1 MAYSGPILVLGV
13 GKSHAIA
20 ELQQLVGPVC
30 SSADMVWA
38 ASAAGNDS
46 TSLSLRSRFGM
57 SARQVGL
64 RCSQQSATAQGELEF
79 LLSCGSVGGGSHL
92 KHCGSVGDSDKGR
105 RAASTPAT
113 MHLDQLL
120 NFLFPAHQQHPN
132 SAGRL
137 FVFALYG
144 PLDVKSRL
152 HSGEKGLHVVTDG
165 ELSTMARRMERE
177 DILAVYGM
185 CSLSQE
191 DEEEVVRQ
199 VDTMLKSFPQYSP
212 RDITALFASLPHDS
226 EGKLS
231 FHDMQK

>member
-1 MAYSGPILVLGV
+1 LCGFNSGPVLVLGV
-13 GKSHAIA
+13 EKTRAIA
-20 ELQQLVGPVC
+20 ELQQLVGVVSDDMVWSG
-30 SSADMVWA
+30 SSAD
-38 ASAAGNDS
+38 ND
-46 TSLSLRSRFGM
+46 TSNLSLRSRFGK
-57 SARQVGL
+57 SVHRVGL
-64 RCSQQSATAQGELEF
+64 RCSQFADTVQSELEF
-79 LLSCGSVGGGSHL
+79 LLSCPSVSGGGSHH
-92 KHCGSVGDSDKGR
+92 KARDSGSSGR
-105 RAASTPAT
+105 RTAFTSAT

-120 NFLFPAHQQHPN
+120 SFLFPSHQQHPN

-144 PLDVKSRL
+144 PLDSKSRL

-177 DILAVYGM
+177 DILDVYGM

-199 VDTMLKSFPQYSP
+199 VDSMLKSFPQYSP
-212 RDITALFASLPHDS
+212 RDITMLFASLPRDS
-226 EGKLS
+226 EGKMS